1 MRFKSLWPVTPLLGC
16 ILATTSLHSQ
26 TVATAEPPNVAS
38 LFSPGSATTRVVV
51 PLEQQQFSSDLSF
64 TVERPEKS
72 AFPPGLA
79 KSLYLE
85 TIRAVV
91 LAVNPNRK
99 APIKMLLTLRL
110 GQTSNEVHIA
120 HGTQIGTL
128 ICMEKWDE
136 ILFTRL
142 LARAVR
148 GSIMTDSEIDELA
161 KVALRRA
168 HETVSVADLREQ

>member
-16 ILATTSLHSQ
+16 ILATTPLQSQ
-26 TVATAEPPNVAS
+26 SIATAEPPNIAS

-51 PLEQQQFSSDLSF
+51 PIERQQFSSDLSF
-64 TVERPEKS
+64 IVERPEK
-72 AFPPGLA
+72 APFPPGLA
-79 KSLYLE
+79 RSLYVE

-91 LAVNPNRK
+91 LAMNPNRK

-110 GQTSNEVHIA
+110 GQSTNEVHIA
-120 HGTQIGTL
+120 HGTQVGTL

-136 ILFTRL
+136 VLFTRL

-148 GSIMTDSEIDELA
+148 GSLMTDNELDESA
-161 KVALRRA
+161 KLALRRA
-168 HETVSVADLREQ
+168 HETVSVEDLQEQ